1 MVDQVGKTTWSFG
14 DGMVKSFDHQGS
26 LHVVVGSPS
35 ADIAAKEID
44 FSGKENPALFGWNVG
59 NIGDPDLIGFGG
71 RRHLQETLRG
81 DLASMRTIR
90 GARDETALAQ
100 RAQAL
105 QTHQACDASST
116 TVVSPITEFVT
127 QTRRAISFAALGEG
141 IADFLCQYH
150 ILHTTGS
157 AVFVCVVVKATAA
170 HLQCHANFIHREGV
184 PGIGVKVRDQNMT
197 LGDSWPKMAKVFF
210 KMSRCLVTVYSS
222 ARTPANS
229 LASCTA
235 LASPPLAPFGLRP
248 TEPTPAPPTP
258 CSFFHRVK
266 LHVETPNSR
275 DNCARLRPASK
286 IRTASC

>member
-1 MVDQVGKTTWSFG
+1 MG
-14 DGMVKSFDHQGS
+14 
-26 LHVVVGSPS
+26 
-35 ADIAAKEID
+35 
-44 FSGKENPALFGWNVG
+44 
-59 NIGDPDLIGFGG
+59 
-71 RRHLQETLRG
+71 
-81 DLASMRTIR
+81 TIR
-90 GARDETALAQ
+90 GARDETTLAQ

-105 QTHQACDASST
+105 HAHQARDASSST
-116 TVVSPITEFVT
+116 AVSPITEFVT
-127 QTRRAISFAALGEG
+127 QTRRTISFATQGEG
-141 IADFLCQYH
+141 IADFLCQNP

-157 AVFVCVVVKATAA
+157 AVFVCVVVKAATA
-170 HLQCHANFIHREGV
+170 HFQRRANFIHREGL
-184 PGIGVKVRDQNMT
+184 PGIGVKMFDQNMT
-197 LGDSWPKMAKVFF
+197 LGDSWPKMAKAFF
-210 KMSRCLVTVYSS
+210 KMSLCLVTVYSS

-229 LASCTA
+229 LASATA